1 MTDLSTLAGGSEN
14 APRLEDLVTPV
25 DASQKPLLNK
35 STQQNLAAH
44 AALLTGGD
52 QSYAAYDKMMTE
64 FNTGGASQTYDQIN
78 LEANK
83 LTNDSLKKTMI
94 DVAGNPDVP
103 SDARAQIV
111 AGWQEH
117 NPAAQERDPAE
128 LLAVSSLAKDGK
140 TIGDDQVDA
149 VRAQIVG
156 HLKSINQYNTEV
168 QKMINGQAVVND
180 AGVRESVLN
189 FTEMLMPFLEP
200 AAVAKI
206 NLRLRK
212 AIGEDD
218 ASGIAAGVIDSMAL
232 LGESKMDIKGVL
244 ERTPIEKRL
253 PMAQML
259 YNIVTEGQGTII
271 PGGKNS
277 MMMMNQLRDFLVEG
291 HYTMGDRILDDIGS
305 VADVVGLGGLV
316 RSTKGVK
323 AVTKV
328 EAAARAARA
337 TGHSPLSVASTLA
350 NTNDKSFE
358 EVLKLAD
365 TDKTGAVADALFHS
379 SRDDA
384 IANGLGPEIGMPD
397 GSVRYK
403 PKVESEHFNPDTKA
417 VEQIT
422 SGRGNIEF
430 TKAEKDVK
438 LATIKTDIQNLPH
451 NMTAR
456 PEMTTIE
463 AVDGGVNIR
472 TIIGPNEGGFT
483 DPVAA
488 LENTKLAMAKYG
500 VHDEE
505 LTLLKRGEDGT
516 YQRVN
521 IQSELDIAAAR
532 KSQRNAQA
540 TEPVRQVP
548 TPEPKI
554 NEAEALPDS
563 PFISRKADKTKPAGQ
578 TISSTGVKLPDG
590 SYDITDPTKMFEPS
604 VDGANLQIGHTPP
617 QIEQRA
623 SDPTLNGQA
632 NSSSLSGPRLA
643 LQDLPTGDYV
653 VGVNHTSKY
662 DPSDPLATMT
672 QVTTDAKLFGV
683 IPLNIFDKARRII
696 KGKAGSITQ
705 HILPPS
711 SVIDPTL
718 VNAAVVTAD
727 YIPRNYDILLEGPA
741 GKFTHSFT
749 DLSEASKQKL
759 EAYFIEANANG
770 LKFDPTKLA
779 ADGFTEGEIATTK
792 AWRDMNDTLYVLE
805 NVDLIRKS
813 KQKGFQMFVST
824 SDNTTHVVKP
834 LARNMAGHVT
844 SVYDPSIGK
853 IRKIDAE
860 ELTKLYES
868 GGNVS
873 VGRTPFEIEGEAVR
887 HVIVEQNAAHYNRAL
902 REEYDTILNYRE
914 GHFTIYYKDPIF
926 VRQHVKDVDG
936 VEYEKA
942 VATAGDIKTARAAHA
957 ELQKRFPDNKYSI
970 TEDRLSMDQQ
980 DELMWNAKVYSGRT
994 SQRTR
999 GETLADLSG
1008 QPADHGFRHIEG
1020 PVESLN
1026 RSIRSISNRIPMQQ
1040 YLDVAKKR
1048 FMQQFNEY
1056 LPSKNGVKGW
1066 PNSIDDLVK
1075 PGLEKDQSAFHAAI
1089 TNYRFIDAQENG
1101 FINMLDDASK
1111 NFFKSMADTAGTKG
1125 WGWAE
1130 RILRKGQSF
1139 GPTNFARKSVFRMT
1153 LASAPGR
1160 QAVVQAMQAVPVLT
1174 ATNPTYLAKLPFHL
1188 SLLSYFDKGGDASD
1202 AGRILSQAV
1211 TGLSSDEIVAMRKAW
1226 LDSGLQS
1233 SVEAHSMVREHMK
1246 DLVTRGLVNKGIATA
1261 GKPLDIAQKYGFDLG
1276 ENTLMKAVWLSE
1288 YDLAKKA
1295 GKAKT
1300 AEDLANIHV
1309 RARALTGNMN
1319 KGDELAYNSNMFGT
1333 VMQFAQAPHKIFAQV
1348 LVGNRQLSKIDR
1360 LKLGTSYMMLYGTGY
1375 GVLYDQMMKVVP
1387 SDNKELQ
1394 DAVAGGIFNYSMNEV
1409 LSAFS
1414 GDEVKTDFSSSLRLL
1429 DIPNF
1434 ADYVSAVGTMSLGDV
1449 LKNNPTGQMLGE
1461 GGKINNLVQSIHSLY
1476 QAPDMQMTKD
1486 VAIAFGDMFS
1496 GVSSFMKGKIAWDYA
1511 HTVTQKGEIIDPD
1524 VNHMEAV
1531 LKGALG
1537 MSTIY
1542 ESRKR
1547 ATDDATYK
1555 ASGKAAQDI
1564 KYINDTTARQ
1574 LAREGISENETA
1586 YILRLRAAAIKQ
1598 FEGDPYYMQLV
1609 DQDIR
1614 KRIKGGPD
1622 ALINN
1627 VLKLATTNS
1636 ASKIEEI
1643 MAKSNMTQD
1652 EIENTR
1658 SIMRA
1663 MKEKH

>member
-14 APRLEDLVTPV
+14 APKLEDLVTPV

-52 QSYAAYDKMMTE
+52 QSYATYDKMMTE

-83 LTNDSLKKTMI
+83 LTNDSLKKTMV

-111 AGWQEH
+111 ASWQER
-117 NPAAQERDPAE
+117 NPAAEERDPAE

-140 TIGDDQVDA
+140 TIGDH
-149 VRAQIVG
+149 QIDTTRELLIP
-156 HLKSINQYNTEV
+156 HLKSINNYNTEV

-180 AGVRESVLN
+180 AGIRESVLN
-189 FTEMLMPFLEP
+189 FTEMLLPFLEP
-200 AAVAKI
+200 AAVAKV
-206 NLRLRK
+206 NLKLRK
-212 AIGEDD
+212 AIGDDD
-218 ASGIAAGVIDSMAL
+218 AGGVAAGLIESMAL
-232 LGESKMDIKGVL
+232 LGESKMNIKGVL
-244 ERTPIEKRL
+244 ESIPIEKRL
-253 PMAQML
+253 PMAQTI
-259 YNIVTEGQGTII
+259 YTIVTEGQGTII

-277 MMMMNQLRDFLVEG
+277 MMMMNQLRDFLEEG
-291 HYTMGDRILDDIGS
+291 HYTLGDRILDDIGS

-323 AVTKV
+323 AATKV
-328 EAAARAARA
+328 EAAARTARA
-337 TGHSPLSVASTLA
+337 TGHSPMSVASTLA

-365 TDKTGAVADALFHS
+365 QDKTGGVAEALFHS

-384 IANGLGPEIGMPD
+384 IANGLGPEIGLPD

-403 PKVESEHFNPDTKA
+403 PKVESDHFNPDTKA

-451 NMTAR
+451 NMTVR
-456 PEMTTIE
+456 TEMTTVE

-516 YQRVN
+516 YQKVDAKSISTPKPQEPTIRLYRGEGAPDEAKKFTKGSAASGRYFSSDVKDAEKFAKKN
-521 IQSELDIAAAR
+521 KGKVVYIDVPKSRYNELVSDAQKPDKWFIVSEKLASEKLYI
-532 KSQRNAQA
+532 NAKKKA
-540 TEPVRQVP
+540 PPTEL
-548 TPEPKI
+548 PK
-554 NEAEALPDS
+554 
-563 PFISRKADKTKPAGQ
+563 
-578 TISSTGVKLPDG
+578 
-590 SYDITDPTKMFEPS
+590 
-604 VDGANLQIGHTPP
+604 
-617 QIEQRA
+617 
-623 SDPTLNGQA
+623 
-632 NSSSLSGPRLA
+632 
-643 LQDLPTGDYV
+643 GDYV

-662 DPSDPLATMT
+662 DPSDPLATMSE
-672 QVTTDAKLFGV
+672 VTTNAKLFGV
-683 IPLNIFDKARRII
+683 VPLNIFDKARRII

-705 HILPPS
+705 HIFPPS

-727 YIPRNYDILLEGPA
+727 YVPRNFDILLEGPA
-741 GKFTHSFT
+741 GKFVDQFT
-749 DLSEASKQKL
+749 ALSTEAQGKM

-770 LKFDPTKLA
+770 LKFDPVKLA
-779 ADGFTEGEIATTK
+779 ADGFNEAEIATAK
-792 AWRDMNDTLYVLE
+792 AWKEMNDTLYVLE

-813 KQKGFQMFVST
+813 KQKGFQVFVST
-824 SDNTTHVVKP
+824 SDNTTHIVKP
-834 LARNMAGHVT
+834 LARNTAGSVT

-853 IRKIDAE
+853 IRAIEKE

-868 GGNVS
+868 GGNIS
-873 VGRTPFEIEGEAVR
+873 VGRTPFEIDGDAVR
-887 HVIVEQNAAHYNRAL
+887 HVLVEQNAAHYNRAL
-902 REEYDTILNYRE
+902 REEFDTMLNYRE

-942 VATAGDIKTARAAHA
+942 VATAGDIKTARAAHE
-957 ELQKRFPDNKYSI
+957 ELKRKFPDNKYSI
-970 TEDRLSMDQQ
+970 TEDRLTMDQQ

-1008 QPADHGFRHIEG
+1008 QPADHGFQHIES

-1026 RSIRSISNRIPMQQ
+1026 RSMRSISNRIPMQQ

-1048 FMQQFNEY
+1048 YMQQFNEY

-1111 NFFKSMADTAGTKG
+1111 NFFKSLADTAGTKG

-1130 RILRKGQSF
+1130 RVLRKGQNF
-1139 GPTNFARKSVFRMT
+1139 GPTNFSRKSVFKLT
-1153 LASAPGR
+1153 LASSPGR
-1160 QAVVQAMQAVPVLT
+1160 QAFVQAMQAVPVVL
-1174 ATNPTYLAKLPFHL
+1174 ATNPAYIAKIPFHL
-1188 SLLSYFDKGGDASD
+1188 SLLRYFDRGGDALD
-1202 AGRILSQAV
+1202 ADRMLSKAV
-1211 TGLSSDEIVAMRKAW
+1211 TGLDADEIEAMRKAW
-1226 LDSGLQS
+1226 LDSGMQS
-1233 SVEAHSMVREHMK
+1233 SVEAHSMRREDMK
-1246 DLVTRGLVNKGIATA
+1246 SLVTQGLVNKGLAIA

-1276 ENTLMKAVWLSE
+1276 ENTLMKVVWLSE
-1288 YDLAKKA
+1288 YDVAKKA

-1333 VMQFAQAPHKIFAQV
+1333 VMQFAQAPHKIFSQV
-1348 LVGNRQLSKIDR
+1348 LIGNRQLTKVDR
-1360 LKLGTSYMMLYGTGY
+1360 LKLGTSYMLLYGTGY
-1375 GVLYDQMMKVVP
+1375 GVVYDQIMKALP

-1394 DAVAGGIFNYSMNEV
+1394 DAIAGGFFNYSMNQV
-1409 LSAFS
+1409 LSAFG
-1414 GDEVKTDFSSSLRLL
+1414 GDEVKADWSSSLRLL

-1434 ADYVSAVGTMSLGDV
+1434 GDYVSAVGTLSLGEI

-1461 GGKINNLVQSIHSLY
+1461 GGKINNLVRSIQSLY
-1476 QAPDMQMTKD
+1476 QAPDMKMTKD
-1486 VAIAFGDMFS
+1486 VVIAFGDMFS
-1496 GVSSFMKGKIAWDYA
+1496 GVSSFMKGKIAWDYH
-1511 HTVTQKGEIIDPD
+1511 HTTTQKGEIIDPD
-1524 VNHMEAV
+1524 VNHTEAV
-1531 LKGALG
+1531 IKGVLG
-1537 MSTIY
+1537 IGTIY

-1555 ASGKAAQDI
+1555 ASGKAAKDV
-1564 KYINDTTARQ
+1564 KYINDEIARRMN
-1574 LAREGISENETA
+1574 REGISETDIN
-1586 YILRLRAAAIKQ
+1586 YLMSIRAAAMKQ
-1598 FEGDPYYMQLV
+1598 FGNDPYYAQLI

-1614 KRIKGGPD
+1614 KRIKTGDDPM
-1622 ALINN
+1622 INN
-1627 VLKLATTNS
+1627 VLKLATTS
-1636 ASKIEEI
+1636 PASDIEKI

-1652 EIENTR
+1652 QIENAR

-1663 MKEKH
+1663 MKEKY